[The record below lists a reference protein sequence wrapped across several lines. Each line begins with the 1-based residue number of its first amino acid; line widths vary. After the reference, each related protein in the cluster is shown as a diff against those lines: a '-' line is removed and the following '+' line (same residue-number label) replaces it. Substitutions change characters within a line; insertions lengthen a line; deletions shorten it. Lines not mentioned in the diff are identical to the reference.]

1 LPGKHTLPSSAV
13 CKFTAALV
21 GPHTAWGWEP
31 VHCTSTYCRI
41 VGPHTGLEGEH
52 HFFKRNGKGIRSV
65 SYLFMR
71 KTNSSERYL
80 GAMNASKEWSK
91 SARANFGVNPTTR
104 SIVQTI
110 GVNPRSHQKQIAVT
124 RFFRLQMQIRLT
136 NPKYFWPQARDF
148 GLHFG
153 D

>member
-1 LPGKHTLPSSAV
+1 MEPGANLATLAR
-13 CKFTAALV
+13 T
-21 GPHTAWGWEP
+21 W
-31 VHCTSTYCRI
+31 R
-41 VGPHTGLEGEH
+41 EH
-52 HFFKRNGKGIRSV
+52 G
-65 SYLFMR
+65 
-71 KTNSSERYL
+71 
-80 GAMNASKEWSK
+80 ASKEWSK

-104 SIVQTI
+104 LIVQTI